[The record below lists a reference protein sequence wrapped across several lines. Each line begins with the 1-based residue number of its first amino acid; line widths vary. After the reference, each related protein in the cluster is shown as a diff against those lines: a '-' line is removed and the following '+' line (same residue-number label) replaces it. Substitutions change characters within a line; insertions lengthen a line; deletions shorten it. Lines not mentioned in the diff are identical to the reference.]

1 MMAPALAGLMMI
13 LTLAAALW
21 VLGAYRERSEQGHAT
36 AVAAYALVAR
46 EQAALG
52 DLQTS
57 LYRTMTIIGSMDD
70 AAVKAYRGQIARRLG
85 EVVDRARAAAR
96 QGGDAAPA
104 YEQVAVSAQKCLKAA
119 DAAVDLA
126 TVDPNTG
133 VAALQN
139 ADLEF
144 KALDALLVGLD
155 ARASKTDQAQ
165 AAELGA
171 RAQRDALLLALLGV
185 VAAAVTTAFAWVVQ
199 RRILADLHHGAQAA
213 EQVAAG
219 RLDLMPASTSADEV
233 GDLIRSLASMVD
245 QLRGTVYSVQQ
256 VSETIGVASSEIA
269 SGNQD
274 LSARTE
280 QTASN
285 LQQTANSME
294 QLTGTVNH
302 SAESAAT
309 ANQLATSAAQVAERG
324 GQVVAQVVSTMD
336 DINTSSKKIADII
349 GVIDGIAFQTN
360 ILALNA
366 AVEAARAG
374 EQGRGFAVVAG
385 EVRSLAR
392 RSADAAKEIK
402 SLIGSSVDKVEAG
415 ARLVQDA
422 GTTMGE
428 IVASVRRVSDVIGE
442 ITAAAHEQSQG
453 LGQVNAAVNEL
464 DRMTQQNAALVEQS
478 AAAAES
484 LKQQAGLLAQAVSTF
499 KLGDSVVRKRSMAL
513 AAPHAVR

>member
-1 MMAPALAGLMMI
+1 MKLRMKLMMAPALAGLMMI
-13 LTLAAALW
+13 VTLAAALW
-21 VLGAYRERSEQGHAT
+21 VLGAYRERSEQGHAA
-36 AVAAYALVAR
+36 AVSAYTKVAQ
-46 EQAALG
+46 EQQVLG
-52 DLQTS
+52 DLQAG
-57 LYRTMTIIGSMDD
+57 LYRTMTIVGSMDD
-70 AAVKAYRGQIARRLG
+70 AAVQAYRAHIKRTLG
-85 EVVDRARAAAR
+85 DVAGRARAAA
-96 QGGDAAPA
+96 QAGGEAMAA
-104 YEQVAVSAQKCLKAA
+104 YEQLAVAAQKCLEAS

-139 ADLEF
+139 ADLQF
-144 KALDALLVGLD
+144 KALHTVLSGLND
-155 ARASKTDQAQ
+155 RAHKTNEAQ
-165 AAELGA
+165 AADLGA

-185 VAAAVTTAFAWVVQ
+185 LAALSTTAFAWGVQ
-199 RRILADLHHGAQAA
+199 RRILADLQRGAQAA

-219 RLDLMPASTSADEV
+219 RLDLMPSSNSGDEV
-233 GDLIRSLASMVD
+233 GDLVRSLASMVD
-245 QLRGTVYSVQQ
+245 QLRSTVYSVQQ

-274 LSARTE
+274 LSQRTE
-280 QTASN
+280 HTASN
-285 LQQTANSME
+285 LQQTASSME
-294 QLTGTVNH
+294 QLSGTVKH

-309 ANQLATSAAQVAERG
+309 AKQLANSAAQVAERG

-402 SLIGSSVDKVEAG
+402 SLIGSSVDRVEAG

-442 ITAAAHEQSQG
+442 ITASAQEQSQG

-484 LKQQAGLLAQAVSTF
+484 LKQQAGVLALAISTF
-499 KLGDSVVRKRSMAL
+499 KLGESVVRAR
-513 AAPHAVR
+513 

>member
-1 MMAPALAGLMMI
+1 MKLRVKLMMAPALAGLMMI

-21 VLGAYRERSEQGHAT
+21 VLGAYRDRSEQGHAT
-36 AVAAYALVAR
+36 AVAAFALVAQ
-46 EQAALG
+46 EQDAMG
-52 DLQTS
+52 DLQAG

-70 AAVKAYRGQIARRLG
+70 AAVKAYRAQLARSLGQ
-85 EVVDRARAAAR
+85 VVERARAAAR
-96 QGGDAAPA
+96 LGGDAAPA
-104 YEQVAVSAQKCLKAA
+104 YEQLATAAQKCLKAS
-119 DAAVDLA
+119 DSAVDLA

-144 KALDALLVGLD
+144 KALDTVLTGLNI
-155 ARASKTDQAQ
+155 RAHETDKAQ

-171 RAQRDALLLALLGV
+171 RAQRDALLLALLGL
-185 VAAAVTTAFAWVVQ
+185 VAAVLTTGFAWGVQ
-199 RRILADLHHGAQAA
+199 RRILADLHRGAQAA

-219 RLDLMPASTSADEV
+219 RLDLMPSSDSADEV
-233 GDLIRSLASMVD
+233 GDLIRSLASMVE

-256 VSETIGVASSEIA
+256 VSETIGVASSQIA
-269 SGNQD
+269 SGNLD
-274 LSARTE
+274 LSQRTE

-285 LQQTANSME
+285 LQQTASSME
-294 QLTGTVNH
+294 HLTGTVKH

-309 ANQLATSAAQVAERG
+309 ANQLANSAAQVAQRG
-324 GQVVAQVVSTMD
+324 GEVVAQVVSTMD

-402 SLIGSSVDKVEAG
+402 SLIGSSVDRVEVG

-428 IVASVRRVSDVIGE
+428 IVASVRRVSDVISE
-442 ITAAAHEQSQG
+442 ITASTHEQSQG

-484 LKQQAGLLAQAVSTF
+484 LKQQAGVLAQAISTF
-499 KLGDSVVRKRSMAL
+499 KLGDAVV
-513 AAPHAVR
+513 HAR